1 MRILD
6 VIKGSLRSL
15 GSESAD
21 HACEGGIAYKL
32 CHEAIFVTRLV
43 RDARQPATHI
53 GIYLHYI
60 TLQYINRLATVDI
73 AVLARVS

>member
-6 VIKGSLRSL
+6 VVQGTLRSL

-60 TLQYINRLATVDI
+60 TLQYINRLTAVDI
-73 AVLARVS
+73 TVLARIS